1 MKKLLASLNCPMPTL
16 QRLERLVQKFGLRS
30 CHLVLSYHR
39 LLLLN
44 QKINLKLQLVVQ
56 LKCLK

>member
-1 MKKLLASLNCPMPTL
+1 MAFLNCPMPTL